1 METYSHGE
9 YNLLTLCMQSF
20 EKLFSAL
27 LDIWS
32 SNPES
37 SEGELLMQA
46 QASRLLPSF
55 SQNAL
60 WLQVGRISPGGEA
73 GVGRPGGGGSDSGV
87 TATPSLFHERGR
99 LLWLQTTLVS
109 DILCLSKERN
119 RASLCQWRAALGQ
132 WPKAG
137 QASVTLRIQKPK
149 FLFCFVFF
157 IFNSQW
163 K

>member
-1 METYSHGE
+1 
-9 YNLLTLCMQSF
+9 MQSF

-73 GVGRPGGGGSDSGV
+73 GVLGPGGGDSDSGV
-87 TATPSLFHERGR
+87 TATPSLLQERAN
-99 LLWLQTTLVS
+99 
-109 DILCLSKERN
+109 DP
-119 RASLCQWRAALGQ
+119 SL
-132 WPKAG
+132 
-137 QASVTLRIQKPK
+137 
-149 FLFCFVFF
+149 
-157 IFNSQW
+157 
-163 K
+163 

>member
-1 METYSHGE
+1 
-9 YNLLTLCMQSF
+9 MQSF

-60 WLQVGRISPGGEA
+60 WLQVGRVSPGGEA
-73 GVGRPGGGGSDSGV
+73 GVRRPGGGGS
-87 TATPSLFHERGR
+87 E
-99 LLWLQTTLVS
+99 WS
-109 DILCLSKERN
+109 DCHSIPFS
-119 RASLCQWRAALGQ
+119 
-132 WPKAG
+132 
-137 QASVTLRIQKPK
+137 
-149 FLFCFVFF
+149 
-157 IFNSQW
+157 
-163 K
+163 